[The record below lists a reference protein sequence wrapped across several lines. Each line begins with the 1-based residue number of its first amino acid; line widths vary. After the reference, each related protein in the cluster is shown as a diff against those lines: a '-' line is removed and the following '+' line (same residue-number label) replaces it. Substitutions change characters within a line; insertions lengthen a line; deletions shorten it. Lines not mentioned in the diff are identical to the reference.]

1 MRGRPD
7 GARARIRRPRSI
19 ERIFATNA
27 ALTSQIRE
35 AGTLRSRF
43 GHSDS
48 WFIKAAGAAILAAG
62 I

>member
-1 MRGRPD
+1 MRERQD
-7 GARARIRRPRSI
+7 GALARIRRPRSI

-27 ALTSQIRE
+27 ALTSQICE

-48 WFIKAAGAAILAAG
+48 WFIKTSGAAILAVG